1 MAGGLV
7 ALLDDVAALA
17 RMAAASLDD
26 VAAGAMKAGAKAA
39 GVVID
44 DTAVTPQY
52 LDGVKPNREL
62 PIVKKIAI
70 GSIRNKLIFILPVI
84 LLLSEFLPWIL
95 TPILMLGGTYLCY
108 EGAEKVWEKFRGKHA
123 EKEAPAAAQG
133 PEAEDSIVKSAT
145 TTDFV
150 LSAEIMVISL
160 DQVVDESF
168 WVRTLILVL
177 VAIAITA
184 LVYGVVALLV
194 KMDDIGLAMTKKDS
208 PKSKKIGSG
217 LVKAMPVVMD
227 VISIVG
233 TFAMLWV
240 GGHIV
245 LNGVY
250 EFGFT
255 PIHDFI
261 HTLAGNVENIAVVG
275 GLLAWL
281 IDTAISLVIGLI
293 WGLIVL
299 AIVHPLLA
307 KFGKGHGDHTN
318 DHATADNRA
327 KADDHAKAEEAPSV
341 TGSTTFSPVT
351 DPAAADPAAWEPSTT
366 APADSTASSEPDVDR
381 SVPGDEDVK

>member
-52 LDGVKPNREL
+52 LEGVTPNREL

-70 GSIRNKLIFILPVI
+70 GSIRNKLLFILPVI
-84 LLLSEFLPWIL
+84 LILSEFVPWVL
-95 TPILMLGGTYLCY
+95 TPVLMLGGTYLCF
-108 EGAEKVWEKFRGKHA
+108 EGAEKVYEKFRGNHA
-123 EKEAPAAAQG
+123 EKAEPAVAQG
-133 PEAEDSIVKSAT
+133 ANAEDRIVKSAV

-160 DQVVDESF
+160 DQVVDSGF
-168 WVRTLILVL
+168 WVRTAILILVAL
-177 VAIAITA
+177 VITV
-184 LVYGVVALLV
+184 LVYGVVGLLV
-194 KMDDIGLAMTKKDS
+194 KMDDIGLAMTKKESDT
-208 PKSKKIGSG
+208 SKKVGAG

-227 VISIVG
+227 AISIIG

-245 LNGVY
+245 LNGVH
-250 EFGFT
+250 EFGFD
-255 PIHDFI
+255 PIYNFI
-261 HTLAGNVENIAVVG
+261 HMLAGHVEDIAVVG

-281 IDTAISLVIGLI
+281 IDTFISLIIGLI
-293 WGLIVL
+293 WGLIVV
-299 AIVHPLLA
+299 AIVHLVMKLM
-307 KFGKGHGDHTN
+307 GKGHDSKSA
-318 DHATADNRA
+318 DHATV
-327 KADDHAKAEEAPSV
+327 S
-341 TGSTTFSPVT
+341 
-351 DPAAADPAAWEPSTT
+351 
-366 APADSTASSEPDVDR
+366 ASSESPANDTATTA
-381 SVPGDEDVK
+381 GDTSQTGQESPSDE